1 MESIESE
8 KAALIS
14 GIETDARAEQEK
26 IIKEAQTRAAEKK
39 KYSEKKIESLLDEAR
54 TKAQEQAEAAKKKII
69 STAEREVKRRSMRIR
84 DTVMQEIMD
93 RVEKKLGS
101 MTGDEN
107 YRSVLT
113 GWLTE
118 AAIGL
123 DAESARVNT
132 SSEERKLIDDKMLS
146 EVTER
151 IHKQTGRQIEL
162 TLSGAEPLKS
172 QGVVLTAADGRTAF
186 NNQVKTRMLRNRRE
200 IQMLIYNS
208 LFTDD
213 QKEYSVP
220 D

>member
-1 MESIESE
+1 MESIERE
-8 KAALIS
+8 KAALIA
-14 GIETDARAEQEK
+14 GIEKDANAEREK
-26 IIKEAQTRAAEKK
+26 ILKEAQTQAAEKK

-69 STAEREVKRRSMRIR
+69 STAEREAKRRSMHMRSAVIQ
-84 DTVMQEIMD
+84 DILD

-107 YRSVLT
+107 YRSTLI

-123 DAESARVNT
+123 DAESAHVNA
-132 SSEERKLIDDKMLS
+132 SAGELKLIDDRMLS
-146 EVTER
+146 EIGRRVR
-151 IHKQTGRQIEL
+151 KQTGRQIEL
-162 TLSGAEPLKS
+162 TISDAEPLGT

-200 IQMLIYNS
+200 IQTLIYNT

-213 QKEYSVP
+213 QKE
-220 D
+220 

>member
-1 MESIESE
+1 MESIERE
-8 KAALIS
+8 KAALIA
-14 GIETDARAEQEK
+14 GIEKDANAEREK
-26 IIKEAQTRAAEKK
+26 ILKEAQTQAAEKK

-69 STAEREVKRRSMRIR
+69 STAEREAKRRSMHMRSAVIQ
-84 DTVMQEIMD
+84 DILD

-107 YRSVLT
+107 YRSTLI

-123 DAESARVNT
+123 DTESAHVNA
-132 SSEERKLIDDKMLS
+132 SAEELKLIDDRVLS
-146 EVTER
+146 EVSR
-151 IHKQTGRQIEL
+151 RVRKQAGRQIEL
-162 TLSGAEPLKS
+162 TLSDAEPLQS
-172 QGVVLTAADGRTAF
+172 QGLVLTAADGRTAF

-200 IQMLIYNS
+200 IQTLIYNT

-213 QKEYSVP
+213 QKE
-220 D
+220 

>member
-14 GIETDARAEQEK
+14 GIETDARAEREK
-26 IIKEAQTRAAEKK
+26 IINEAQTKAAEKK

-54 TKAQEQAEAAKKKII
+54 TNAQEQAEAAKKKII

-84 DTVMQEIMD
+84 DTVMRDIMD

-101 MTGDEN
+101 MTGDKN

-123 DAESARVNT
+123 DAESAHVNA
-132 SSEERKLIDDKMLS
+132 SSEELKLIDDRVLS
-146 EVTER
+146 EVSR
-151 IHKQTGRQIEL
+151 RVRKQTGRQIEL
-162 TLSGAEPLKS
+162 ILSDAEPLQS
-172 QGVVLTAADGRTAF
+172 QGVVLTAANGRTAF

-200 IQMLIYNS
+200 IQTLIYNT
-208 LFTDD
+208 LFVDD
-213 QKEYSVP
+213 KKE
-220 D
+220 

>member
-1 MESIESE
+1 MESIERE
-8 KAALIS
+8 KAALIL
-14 GIETDARAEQEK
+14 GIETDANAEREK

-39 KYSEKKIESLLDEAR
+39 KYSEKKVKSLLDEAR

-69 STAEREVKRRSMRIR
+69 STAEREVKRRSMHIR
-84 DTVMQEIMD
+84 DTVMQDILD

-101 MTGDEN
+101 TTGDEN

-123 DAESARVNT
+123 DAESALVNA

-151 IHKQTGRQIEL
+151 VRKQTGGQVEL
-162 TLSGAEPLKS
+162 TLPGAEPLKY

>member
-14 GIETDARAEQEK
+14 GIETDARAEREK
-26 IIKEAQTRAAEKK
+26 IINEAQTRAAEKK

-69 STAEREVKRRSMRIR
+69 STAEREVRRRSMRIR

-101 MTGDEN
+101 MTGDED

-118 AAIGL
+118 AAVGL
-123 DAESARVNT
+123 DAESARVNA
-132 SSEERKLIDDKMLS
+132 SPQELKLIDDRVLS
-146 EVTER
+146 EVSR
-151 IHKQTGRQIEL
+151 KVRRQTGSHIEL
-162 TLSGAEPLKS
+162 MLSDAEPLKP
-172 QGVVLTAADGRTAF
+172 QGVILTAADGRTAF
-186 NNQVKTRMLRNRRE
+186 NNQVRTRMLRNKRE
-200 IQMLIYNS
+200 IQMLIYNT

-213 QKEYSVP
+213 QKEHSVL